1 MGDPKKLRKRYQT
14 PVHPWNKKNID
25 EEKILMKEYGLG
37 KKKEI
42 MISDSFLK
50 KYMNIAKK
58 LIASQSEQGEK
69 VKAQILQKLTNL
81 GILTASADLDHILGL
96 EVKDVLERRLQS
108 VVFRKGLARSMKQAR
123 QFIVHRHILIGDKEI
138 TAPSYLIT
146 LEEESK
152 LDFKEKS
159 SLFDENHPERAVP
172 EPAVEEKPVEKK
184 EDSESPAKEAEKVE
198 EKTKTPAEETKEEV
212 AEEKPVEDKVEEPVK
227 EEKAEEAPAD
237 TKEESTES
245 PEVKKEETKE

>member
-42 MISDSFLK
+42 LISDSFLK

-69 VKAQILQKLTNL
+69 VKSQILQKLTNL
-81 GILTASADLDHILGL
+81 GILTAGADLDHILGL
-96 EVKDVLERRLQS
+96 EIKDVLERRLQS

-123 QFIVHRHILIGDKEI
+123 QFITHRHILVGDKEI

-146 LEEESK
+146 LEEEAK
-152 LDFKEKS
+152 LGFKEKS
-159 SLFDENHPERAVP
+159 TLFDENHPERAIP
-172 EPAVEEKPVEKK
+172 EPVVEEK
-184 EDSESPAKEAEKVE
+184 
-198 EKTKTPAEETKEEV
+198 KEEV
-212 AEEKPVEDKVEEPVK
+212 KSEEKSEAKEEPVAEEVVTEEPVKDDKEKVEEPVT
-227 EEKAEEAPAD
+227 EEKVEEAP
-237 TKEESTES
+237 KEESTES
-245 PEVKKEETKE
+245 PEEKKEEKAE